1 LIKRFTATAAGAALA
16 ALCIAPAFAQTT
28 MSSPA
33 PMSTGSSM
41 STPAPAMGGSMSK
54 GSMSGGMMGPDHGMP
69 EGTAGGDGVTYK
81 GAPDLQAAISL
92 VTAGGAPGHFSIV
105 KALTALAGATTAKA
119 EVAKLT
125 KQYGTANV
133 ASFVAVQN
141 FAVNDAVAIA
151 TAAGVKF
158 PSPAL
163 HGKTLAVRVVGL
175 GLVNGTY
182 YEGTQLDHL
191 VTNKIHEAVMGHID
205 GKFGA
210 AADANYHRIAD
221 QAHYDLAQALGAKTV
236 KLAAF
241 H

>member
-1 LIKRFTATAAGAALA
+1 MIKRFTATAAGAALA

-33 PMSTGSSM
+33 PMAS
-41 STPAPAMGGSMSK
+41 PAPMGGSMGGSMSK
-54 GSMSGGMMGPDHGMP
+54 GSMSGAMTGPDHGMP
-69 EGTAGGDGVTYK
+69 EGTAGGDGVSYK

-105 KALTALAGATTAKA
+105 KALTALAGAKTANA

-125 KQYGTANV
+125 KQYGAKNV

-141 FAVNDAVAIA
+141 FAVNDAVAVA
-151 TAAGVKF
+151 TKAGVKF
-158 PSPAL
+158 PSPSVKGTA
-163 HGKTLAVRVVGL
+163 LAVRVVKL
-175 GLVNGTY
+175 GLVDGTY
-182 YEGTQLDHL
+182 YEGVQLDHL
-191 VTNKIHEAVMGHID
+191 VTNKIHETVMGHID
-205 GKFGA
+205 GKFGV
-210 AADANYHRIAD
+210 AADANYHRIAN

-236 KLAAF
+236 KLAAY